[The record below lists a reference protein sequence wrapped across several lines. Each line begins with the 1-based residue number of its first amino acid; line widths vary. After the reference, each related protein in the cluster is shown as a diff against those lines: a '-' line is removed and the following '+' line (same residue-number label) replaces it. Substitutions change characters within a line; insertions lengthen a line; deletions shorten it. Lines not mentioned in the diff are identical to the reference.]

1 MGATGNVALGFY
13 SLAFYFPHHLMKI
26 RSELAGVSFPA
37 FSAIRE
43 DMERLSSAYRA
54 VTRNGAIFMLSFG
67 AILIPFA
74 RPTVLYLLGEKWLPA
89 VSAFRVFMVVAMVRT
104 IFANWGEVYKS
115 LGRTRPLLW
124 TYLPNPVLLL
134 ALGPYVTSRFGIFG
148 MSLLIMGIVLAMQS
162 VVIYLTKKVL
172 KDVSFTKLL
181 WKPVTVFGFI
191 LGLSWWMV
199 RLVETRSAFITSA
212 ICLFALYYVLIA
224 VVDARF
230 RRTAVDY
237 IRVSFTRGQA
247 GRTEGE

>member
-1 MGATGNVALGFY
+1 
-13 SLAFYFPHHLMKI
+13 MKI

-37 FSAIRE
+37 FSAIKE

-115 LGRTRPLLW
+115 LGKTRPLLW
-124 TYLPNPVLLL
+124 TYLPNPILLL
-134 ALGPYVTSRFGIFG
+134 ALGPYVTSRFGILG

-172 KDVSFTKLL
+172 RDVSFMRLL
-181 WKPVTVFGFI
+181 WKPVMVFAVI
-191 LGLSWWMV
+191 LVLSSWVV
-199 RLVETRSAFITSA
+199 RLVETMSAFIVGAVT
-212 ICLFALYYVLIA
+212 LFALYYVLIA
-224 VVDARF
+224 LIDRQF
-230 RRTAVDY
+230 RWTAADY
-237 IRVSFTRGQA
+237 VKVSFKRGESGQ
-247 GRTEGE
+247 TEGQ